1 MRRLALLLLLSAYLL
16 SAMKP
21 YQPKPQVRGR
31 DYNIEYRIAWAW
43 EEGTPQ
49 VVYEWFWM
57 PDGDYLGQ

>member
-1 MRRLALLLLLSAYLL
+1 MRRLALLLLLSGYL

-21 YQPKPQVRGR
+21 YQPKPQVPGR
-31 DYNIEYRIAWAW
+31 DFNIEYRIAWAW
-43 EEGTPQ
+43 EKDTPQ